1 LCNINQ
7 TSRAIETKRIFSH
20 FAFRIEALAPSFASS
35 RRPDDDLAM
44 PAPSTPSLAERIA
57 GLTVNAKTGEHSK
70 IHIFA
75 LALAALHVLALVTW
89 VALTVRQ
96 RPVSVRDRVDPDK
109 EE

>member
-1 LCNINQ
+1 
-7 TSRAIETKRIFSH
+7 
-20 FAFRIEALAPSFASS
+20 
-35 RRPDDDLAM
+35 
-44 PAPSTPSLAERIA
+44 
-57 GLTVNAKTGEHSK
+57 VNAKTGEHSK